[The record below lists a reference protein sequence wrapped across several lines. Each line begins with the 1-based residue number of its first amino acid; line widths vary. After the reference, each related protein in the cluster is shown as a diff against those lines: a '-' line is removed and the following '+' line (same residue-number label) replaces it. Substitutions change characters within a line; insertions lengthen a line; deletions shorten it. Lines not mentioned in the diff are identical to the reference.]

1 MVAKADPK
9 LSAIDLNLLVVFDAV
24 MKEGNVT
31 RAARRL
37 GSSQSTVSHALGRL
51 RHMLKDELFVPGPS
65 GMQPTPRAE
74 HIHVPIREALA
85 GLGRALEP
93 ISFDPVTSREQFHIA
108 ADIYASVV
116 LAPLLTR
123 RAHDIAPNIELDFR
137 PSLTMDPWSLLE
149 GDHASV
155 AIGTFPDVLDQRY
168 RQEVL
173 VQDEFVAVLRK
184 NHPAAGAPSLSV
196 ERFAAIPQIEMASP
210 AYQTQFIAD
219 ALAKQGLKRQVVLRA
234 PTISAILMLLDGDY
248 MFVGR
253 RRAVE
258 VMLDHHPFVVRQL
271 PFASSVI
278 TTGMVWPRRIESVPS
293 HRWLRQQLVA
303 AARELPNETAVAPGA
318 TETSP
323 HERLG

>member
-1 MVAKADPK
+1 MGKSDPR
-9 LSAIDLNLLVVFDAV
+9 LSAIDLNLLFVFDAV
-24 MKEGNVT
+24 MREGSVT

-37 GSSQSTVSHALGRL
+37 GSSQSTVSHALSRL

-93 ISFDPVTSREQFHIA
+93 ISFDPATSQEQFHIA

-116 LAPLLTR
+116 LAPLLAR
-123 RAHDIAPNIELDFR
+123 RAHDIAPSIELDFR
-137 PSLTMDPWSLLE
+137 PSLTKDPWSLLE
-149 GDHASV
+149 GDHASFAV
-155 AIGTFPDVLDQRY
+155 GTFPDVLDHRY
-168 RQEVL
+168 RQEIL

-184 NHPAAGAPSLSV
+184 NHPAAGAPSVSV

-210 AYQTQFIAD
+210 AYQTQFIED
-219 ALAKQGLKRQVVLRA
+219 ALTKQGLKRHVVLRA

-253 RRAVE
+253 RCAVD
-258 VMLDHHPFVVRQL
+258 VLLDHHSFVVRQL
-271 PFASSVI
+271 PFGSPVI
-278 TTGMVWPRRIESVPS
+278 TTGMVWPRRIEGLPS
-293 HRWLRQQLVA
+293 HRWLREQIK
-303 AARELPNETAVAPGA
+303 AVARDL
-318 TETSP
+318 P
-323 HERLG
+323 HETVIPSSGMDSALRKRLG